1 MRLKSIIITIIVLL
15 AAAALVYF
23 GYQTIGSQQAN
34 ADEGLQTVVVERGTL
49 RASVDATGSV
59 VPETRLELNFESAGR
74 VAEIMVEEGD
84 QVEAGE
90 VLARLDTA
98 DLEQALIQA
107 QASLAISEAQ
117 LVQTEDGA
125 SAEDLASARA
135 ALESA
140 LADYEEV
147 KDGPS
152 QEDITV
158 AKASME
164 KARIALEKAQADY
177 DKISW
182 QAGLGATAEAK
193 ALQQASVD
201 YEGARA
207 QYELTVDHPTDSEL
221 KQAAAQVAQAQATLA
236 TLEEQPTP
244 EDLAI
249 ARAQVTQ
256 ARSTLTQA
264 QLNLEDATLL
274 APFAG
279 TVADVN
285 IEVGQIVN
293 SGTPVIVLTDPT
305 SYYVDLYID
314 ETDIGQILNHQNGGQ
329 PAVITLDAFPDE
341 EIEGKV
347 IAIKS
352 IGTVSGGIVTY
363 EVRVEIAPTEVPAK
377 PDMTA
382 SATVVVE
389 EKENVLLIPN
399 RAIRREGDV
408 EYVEVLPSTSSG
420 QRAGTEVRR
429 VAIATGASNDTVT
442 EVTGG
447 LEEGDAVVTDVVR
460 DTEFQGPMGMFG
472 GGGE

>member
-1 MRLKSIIITIIVLL
+1 VSKKNIVITIIILL
-15 AAAALVYF
+15 AAVALIFV
-23 GYQTIGSQQAN
+23 GSQLMGGNQAN
-34 ADEGLQTVVVERGTL
+34 AAEGIQTVVVERTTL

-59 VPETRLELNFESAGR
+59 APETRLELSFRSAGR

-84 QVEAGE
+84 QVKGGE
-90 VLARLDTA
+90 ILAKLETD
-98 DLEQALIQA
+98 DLEQALVQA

-117 LVQTEDGA
+117 LAQTEDGA
-125 SAEDLASARA
+125 SAEDLASAQA

-147 KDGPS
+147 KVGPS

-158 AKASME
+158 AKADME

-177 DKISW
+177 DRISW
-182 QAGLGATAEAK
+182 QAGIGATAQAST
-193 ALQQASVD
+193 LQQASVD
-201 YEGARA
+201 YERARA
-207 QYELTVDHPTDSEL
+207 QYELTVDRPTDSEL
-221 KQAAAQVAQAQATLA
+221 KQAEAQIAQARATLA
-236 TLEEQPTP
+236 DLEEKPTP
-244 EDLAI
+244 EELTI
-249 ARAQVTQ
+249 ATAQVTQ

-264 QLNLEDATLL
+264 QLNLDEATLV
-274 APFAG
+274 APFTA

-314 ETDIGQILNHQNGGQ
+314 ETEIGQVQVGQ
-329 PAVITLDAFPDE
+329 PVVITLDAFPNE
-341 EIEGKV
+341 GIEGEV
-347 IAIKS
+347 TAIKS

-363 EVRVEIAPTEVPAK
+363 EVRVEIVPTEVPIR

-399 RAIRREGDV
+399 RAIRREGGV
-408 EYVEVLPSTSSG
+408 MYVEVLDPSG
-420 QRAGTEVRR
+420 GTEVRR
-429 VAIATGASNDTVT
+429 VAIATGASNDAVT
-442 EVTGG
+442 EVTAG
-447 LEEGDAVVTDVVR
+447 LKEGDVVVTSVVR
-460 DTEFQGPMGMFG
+460 GDEFQGPMGMFG

>member
-1 MRLKSIIITIIVLL
+1 MRLKSIVITIIILL
-15 AAAALVYF
+15 AAVALVF
-23 GYQTIGSQQAN
+23 VGSRFMGGTQAT
-34 ADEGLQTVVVERGTL
+34 AAEGIQTVVVERSTL

-59 VPETRLELNFESAGR
+59 APETRLELSFKSAGR

-90 VLARLDTA
+90 ALARLETA

-117 LVQTEDGA
+117 LAQTEDGA
-125 SAEDLASARA
+125 SAEELASARA

-140 LADYEEV
+140 LADYEDV
-147 KDGPS
+147 KAGPS

-158 AKASME
+158 AKADME

-182 QAGLGATAEAK
+182 QAGLGATAEAST
-193 ALQQASVD
+193 LQQASVD
-201 YEGARA
+201 YERARA
-207 QYELTVDHPTDSEL
+207 QYELTVDRPTDSEL
-221 KQAAAQVAQAQATLA
+221 KQAEAQIAQAQATLA
-236 TLEEQPTP
+236 ALEEQPTP

-264 QLNLEDATLL
+264 QLNLDEATLV

-314 ETDIGQILNHQNGGQ
+314 ETEIGKVQVGQ
-329 PAVITLDAFPDE
+329 PVVITLDAFPNE
-341 EIEGKV
+341 EIEGEV
-347 IAIKS
+347 TVIKS

-363 EVRVEIAPTEVPAK
+363 EVRVEIAPTEVSIR

-408 EYVEVLPSTSSG
+408 MYVEVLDQSG
-420 QRAGTEVRR
+420 GTEVRR
-429 VAIATGASNDTVT
+429 VAIATGASNDAVT
-442 EVTGG
+442 EVTAG
-447 LEEGDAVVTDVVR
+447 LEEGDVVVTTVVR
-460 DTEFQGPMGMFG
+460 GDEFQGPMGMFG

>member
-1 MRLKSIIITIIVLL
+1 MSKKNIVITIIILL
-15 AAAALVYF
+15 AAVALVF
-23 GYQTIGSQQAN
+23 VGSQLMGGNQAN
-34 ADEGLQTVVVERGTL
+34 AAEGIQTVVVERSTL

-59 VPETRLELNFESAGR
+59 APETRLELSFKSAGR

-84 QVEAGE
+84 QVKGGE
-90 VLARLDTA
+90 ILAKLETA

-117 LVQTEDGA
+117 LAQTEEGA
-125 SAEDLASARA
+125 SAEDLASAQA
-135 ALESA
+135 AMESA

-147 KDGPS
+147 KAGPS

-158 AKASME
+158 AKADME

-182 QAGLGATAEAK
+182 QAGIGATAQAST
-193 ALQQASVD
+193 LQQASVD
-201 YEGARA
+201 YERARA
-207 QYELTVDHPTDSEL
+207 QYELTVDRPTDSEL
-221 KQAAAQVAQAQATLA
+221 KQAEAQIAQARATLA
-236 TLEEQPTP
+236 DHEEKPTP
-244 EDLAI
+244 EELTI

-256 ARSTLTQA
+256 ARSALTQA
-264 QLNLEDATLL
+264 QLNLDEATLV
-274 APFAG
+274 APFAA

-314 ETDIGQILNHQNGGQ
+314 ETEIGQVQVGQ
-329 PAVITLDAFPDE
+329 PVVITPDAFPNE
-341 EIEGKV
+341 EIEGEV
-347 IAIKS
+347 TAIKS

-363 EVRVEIAPTEVPAK
+363 EVRVEIVPTEVPIR

-408 EYVEVLPSTSSG
+408 MYVEVLDPSG
-420 QRAGTEVRR
+420 GTEVRR
-429 VAIATGASNDTVT
+429 VAVATGASNDAVT
-442 EVTGG
+442 EVTAG
-447 LEEGDAVVTDVVR
+447 LEEGDVVVTTVVR
-460 DTEFQGPMGMFG
+460 GGEFQGPMGMFG
-472 GGGE
+472 GGEE

>member
-1 MRLKSIIITIIVLL
+1 VSIKSIVITIIVLL
-15 AAAALVYF
+15 AAVALVF
-23 GYQTIGSQQAN
+23 AGSQLMGGNQAN
-34 ADEGLQTVVVERGTL
+34 AAEGIQTVVVERTTL

-59 VPETRLELNFESAGR
+59 APETRLGLSFKSAGR

-84 QVEAGE
+84 QVKGGE
-90 VLARLDTA
+90 ILAKLETA

-117 LVQTEDGA
+117 LAQTEEGA

-147 KDGPS
+147 KVGPS

-158 AKASME
+158 AKADME

-177 DKISW
+177 DRISW
-182 QAGLGATAEAK
+182 QAGIGATAQAST
-193 ALQQASVD
+193 LQQASVD
-201 YEGARA
+201 YERARA
-207 QYELTVDHPTDSEL
+207 QYELTVDRPTNSEL
-221 KQAAAQVAQAQATLA
+221 KQAEAQIAQARATLA
-236 TLEEQPTP
+236 DLEEKPTP
-244 EDLAI
+244 EELTI
-249 ARAQVTQ
+249 ATAQVTQ

-264 QLNLEDATLL
+264 QLNLDEATLV
-274 APFAG
+274 APFTA

-314 ETDIGQILNHQNGGQ
+314 ETEIGQVQVGQ
-329 PAVITLDAFPDE
+329 PVVITPDAFPNE
-341 EIEGKV
+341 EIEGEV
-347 IAIKS
+347 TAIKS

-363 EVRVEIAPTEVPAK
+363 EVRVEIVPTEVLIR
-377 PDMTA
+377 PDMTV

-408 EYVEVLPSTSSG
+408 MYVEVLDPSG
-420 QRAGTEVRR
+420 GTEVRR
-429 VAIATGASNDTVT
+429 VAIATGASNDAVT
-442 EVTGG
+442 EVTAG
-447 LEEGDAVVTDVVR
+447 LEEGDVVVTSVVR
-460 DTEFQGPMGMFG
+460 GDEFQGPMGMFG

>member
-1 MRLKSIIITIIVLL
+1 VSIKSIVITIIVLL
-15 AAAALVYF
+15 AAVALVF
-23 GYQTIGSQQAN
+23 AGSQLMGGNQAN
-34 ADEGLQTVVVERGTL
+34 AAEGIQTVVVERTTL

-59 VPETRLELNFESAGR
+59 APETRLGLSFKSAGR

-84 QVEAGE
+84 QVKGGE
-90 VLARLDTA
+90 ILAKLETA

-117 LVQTEDGA
+117 LAQTEEGA

-147 KDGPS
+147 KVGPS

-158 AKASME
+158 AKADME

-177 DKISW
+177 DRISW
-182 QAGLGATAEAK
+182 QAGIGATAQAST
-193 ALQQASVD
+193 LQQASVD
-201 YEGARA
+201 YERARA
-207 QYELTVDHPTDSEL
+207 QYELTVDRPTNSEL
-221 KQAAAQVAQAQATLA
+221 KQAEAQIAQARATLA
-236 TLEEQPTP
+236 DLEEKPTP
-244 EDLAI
+244 EELTI
-249 ARAQVTQ
+249 VRAQVTQ

-264 QLNLEDATLL
+264 QLNLDEATLV
-274 APFAG
+274 APFTA

-314 ETDIGQILNHQNGGQ
+314 ETEIGQVQVGQ
-329 PAVITLDAFPDE
+329 PVVITPDAFPNE
-341 EIEGKV
+341 EIEGEV
-347 IAIKS
+347 TAIKS

-363 EVRVEIAPTEVPAK
+363 EVRVEIVPTEVLIR
-377 PDMTA
+377 PDMTV

-408 EYVEVLPSTSSG
+408 MYVEVLDPSG
-420 QRAGTEVRR
+420 GTEVRR
-429 VAIATGASNDTVT
+429 VAIATGASNDAVT
-442 EVTGG
+442 EVTAG
-447 LEEGDAVVTDVVR
+447 LEEGDVVVTSVVR
-460 DTEFQGPMGMFG
+460 GDEFQGPMGMFG

>member
-1 MRLKSIIITIIVLL
+1 VRLKSIVITIIVLL
-15 AAAALVYF
+15 AAVALAF
-23 GYQTIGSQQAN
+23 AGSQLMGGTQAN
-34 ADEGLQTVVVERGTL
+34 AAEGIQTAVVERDTL

-59 VPETRLELNFESAGR
+59 APETRLDLSFKSASGR
-74 VAEIMVEEGD
+74 VAEIMVEEGE

-90 VLARLDTA
+90 VLAKLETA

-117 LVQTEDGA
+117 LAQTEDGA

-147 KDGPS
+147 KAGPS

-158 AKASME
+158 AKADME

-182 QAGLGATAEAK
+182 QAGLGATTQAST
-193 ALQQASVD
+193 LQQASID
-201 YEGARA
+201 YERARA
-207 QYELTVDHPTDSEL
+207 QYELTVDRPTDSEL
-221 KQAAAQVAQAQATLA
+221 KQAAAQIAQARATLA
-236 TLEEQPTP
+236 DLEKKPTP
-244 EDLAI
+244 EELAI

-264 QLNLEDATLL
+264 QLNLEEAALV

-279 TVADVN
+279 TVADIS
-285 IEVGQIVN
+285 IEVGQMVN
-293 SGTPVIVLTDPT
+293 SGTSVIVLTDLK
-305 SYYVDLYID
+305 SYHVNLYID
-314 ETDIGQILNHQNGGQ
+314 ETDIGQVQVGQ
-329 PAVITLDAFPDE
+329 PVIITPDAFPDE
-341 EIEGKV
+341 EIEGEV
-347 IAIKS
+347 TAIKS

-363 EVRVEIAPTEVPAK
+363 EVRVEITPTEVSIK
-377 PDMTA
+377 PDMTT

-408 EYVEVLPSTSSG
+408 EYVEVL
-420 QRAGTEVRR
+420 AGTEVRR
-429 VAIATGASNDTVT
+429 VAIATGASNDAVT
-442 EVTGG
+442 EVTAG
-447 LEEGDAVVTDVVR
+447 LEQGDLVVTNVVR
-460 DTEFQGPMGMFG
+460 GAEFQGPMGMFG

>member
-1 MRLKSIIITIIVLL
+1 MSRKSIVITIIVLL
-15 AAAALVYF
+15 TAVALVF
-23 GYQTIGSQQAN
+23 VGSRFVGSNQATAAEGIQTA
-34 ADEGLQTVVVERGTL
+34 VVERGTL

-59 VPETRLELNFESAGR
+59 APETRLELSFKSAGR

-90 VLARLDTA
+90 ALARLETA

-107 QASLAISEAQ
+107 QASLAISEAE
-117 LVQTEDGA
+117 LAQTEAGA
-125 SAEDLASARA
+125 GAEELASARA
-135 ALESA
+135 ELESA
-140 LADYEEV
+140 LANYEEV
-147 KDGPS
+147 KAGPS

-182 QAGLGATAEAK
+182 QTGLGATSEAS

-201 YEGARA
+201 YEEARA
-207 QYELTVDHPTDSEL
+207 QYELTVDHPTDKEL
-221 KQAAAQVAQAQATLA
+221 KEAAAQVAQARATLA
-236 TLEEQPTP
+236 DLEKKPTP
-244 EDLAI
+244 EELAI

-256 ARSTLTQA
+256 ARSALAQA
-264 QLNLEDATLL
+264 QLNLEDATLA

-285 IEVGQIVN
+285 IEVGQMVN
-293 SGTPVIVLTDPT
+293 SSTPVIVLTDLI

-329 PAVITLDAFPDE
+329 PVIVTLDAFPDE
-341 EIEGKV
+341 EIEGEV
-347 IAIKS
+347 TAIKS

-363 EVRVEIAPTEVPAK
+363 EVRVEIAPTEIPIRS
-377 PDMTA
+377 DMTA

-399 RAIRREGDV
+399 RAIRYEEGV
-408 EYVEVLPSTSSG
+408 EYVEVLDQSG
-420 QRAGTEVRR
+420 GTEVRR
-429 VAIATGASNDTVT
+429 VAIATGASNGTVT
-442 EVTGG
+442 EVTAG
-447 LEEGDAVVTDVVR
+447 LEEGDVVATTVVR
-460 DTEFQGPMGMFG
+460 GNQFQGPGGMFG

>member
-1 MRLKSIIITIIVLL
+1 VRLKSIVITIIVLL
-15 AAAALVYF
+15 AAVALAFVS
-23 GYQTIGSQQAN
+23 SQLMGGKQAN
-34 ADEGLQTVVVERGTL
+34 AAEEGLQTVVVERGTL

-59 VPETRLELNFESAGR
+59 VPETRLELNFKSAGR

-84 QVEAGE
+84 HVEAGE
-90 VLARLDTA
+90 VLAKLDTA
-98 DLEQALIQA
+98 DLEQTLIQA
-107 QASLAISEAQ
+107 QASLDIATAQ
-117 LVQTEDGA
+117 LAQTEEGPNP
-125 SAEDLASARA
+125 EELASARA
-135 ALESA
+135 SLESA
-140 LADYEEV
+140 LANYEEV
-147 KDGPS
+147 KAGPS

-158 AKASME
+158 AKADME

-201 YEGARA
+201 YEEARA
-207 QYELTVDHPTDSEL
+207 QYELTVDHPTDKEL
-221 KQAAAQVAQAQATLA
+221 KEAAAQVAQARATLA
-236 TLEEQPTP
+236 DLEEQPTP
-244 EDLAI
+244 EELAI
-249 ARAQVTQ
+249 ARAQITQ

-264 QLNLEDATLL
+264 QLNLEDATLV

-285 IEVGQIVN
+285 IEVGQMVN
-293 SGTPVIVLTDPT
+293 SGTLVIVLTDPT

-314 ETDIGQILNHQNGGQ
+314 ETDIGQVLNHQNGGQ
-329 PAVITLDAFPDE
+329 PVVITLDAFPGE
-341 EIEGKV
+341 EIEGEV
-347 IAIKS
+347 TAIKS

-363 EVRVEIAPTEVPAK
+363 EVRVEIAPTEFPIR

-408 EYVEVLPSTSSG
+408 MYVEVLDPSG
-420 QRAGTEVRR
+420 GTEVQQ
-429 VAIATGASNDTVT
+429 VAIATGASNDAVT
-442 EVTGG
+442 EVTAG
-447 LEEGDAVVTDVVR
+447 LEEGDLVVTTVVR
-460 DTEFQGPMGMFG
+460 GAEFRGPMGMFG
-472 GGGE
+472 GGEE

>member
-1 MRLKSIIITIIVLL
+1 MRLKSIVITIIVLL
-15 AAAALVYF
+15 TAVALVYF
-23 GYQTIGSQQAN
+23 GSQIMGSTQAN
-34 ADEGLQTVVVERGTL
+34 AAEGIQTVVVERGTL

-59 VPETRLELNFESAGR
+59 ASETRLELSFKSASGR

-84 QVEAGE
+84 QVKAGE
-90 VLARLDTA
+90 ALAKLETA

-107 QASLAISEAQ
+107 QASLSISEAQ
-117 LVQTEDGA
+117 LAQTEDGA

-147 KDGPS
+147 KAGPS

-158 AKASME
+158 AKADME
-164 KARIALEKAQADY
+164 KARIALEKARADY

-182 QAGLGATAEAK
+182 QAGLGATTQAST
-193 ALQQASVD
+193 LQQASID
-201 YEGARA
+201 YERARA
-207 QYELTVDHPTDSEL
+207 QYELTVDRPTDSEL
-221 KQAAAQVAQAQATLA
+221 KQAEAQIAQARATLA
-236 TLEEQPTP
+236 DLEEKPTP
-244 EDLAI
+244 EDLVI

-256 ARSTLTQA
+256 ARSALAQA
-264 QLNLEDATLL
+264 QLNLEEATLV

-285 IEVGQIVN
+285 IEVGQMVN
-293 SGTPVIVLTDPT
+293 SNTSVIVLTDLT
-305 SYYVDLYID
+305 SYDVDLYVD
-314 ETDIGQILNHQNGGQ
+314 ETEIGQVRVGQ
-329 PAVITLDAFPDE
+329 PVVITPDAFPDE
-341 EIEGKV
+341 EIEGEV
-347 IAIKS
+347 TAIKS

-363 EVRVEIAPTEVPAK
+363 EVRVEIAPTEVSIK
-377 PDMTA
+377 PDMTT

-408 EYVEVLPSTSSG
+408 EYVEVL
-420 QRAGTEVRR
+420 AGTEVRR
-429 VAIATGASNDTVT
+429 VAIATGASNDAVT
-442 EVTGG
+442 EVTAG
-447 LEEGDAVVTDVVR
+447 LEQGDLVVTNVVR
-460 DTEFQGPMGMFG
+460 GAEFQGPMGMFG

>member
-1 MRLKSIIITIIVLL
+1 VRLKSIVITIIIVL
-15 AAAALVYF
+15 AAVALVF
-23 GYQTIGSQQAN
+23 VGSRFVGGNQAN
-34 ADEGLQTVVVERGTL
+34 AAEGIQTVVVERGTL

-59 VPETRLELNFESAGR
+59 APETRLELSFKSAGR

-90 VLARLDTA
+90 VLARLETA
-98 DLEQALIQA
+98 DLEQAIIQA
-107 QASLAISEAQ
+107 QANLAISEAQ
-117 LVQTEDGA
+117 LAQTEDGA
-125 SAEDLASARA
+125 SAEELASARA

-147 KDGPS
+147 KAGPS

-158 AKASME
+158 AKADME

-182 QAGLGATAEAK
+182 QTGLGATVEAST
-193 ALQQASVD
+193 LQQASVD
-201 YEGARA
+201 YERARA
-207 QYELTVDHPTDSEL
+207 QYELTVDRPTDSEL
-221 KQAAAQVAQAQATLA
+221 KQAEAQIAQAQATLA
-236 TLEEQPTP
+236 ALEEQPTP
-244 EDLAI
+244 EELAI

-264 QLNLEDATLL
+264 QLNLEEATLV

-293 SGTPVIVLTDPT
+293 SGTPVMVLTDPK

-314 ETDIGQILNHQNGGQ
+314 ETEIGKVQVGQ
-329 PAVITLDAFPDE
+329 PVVITPDAFPNA
-341 EIEGKV
+341 EIEGEV
-347 IAIKS
+347 TAIKS

-363 EVRVEIAPTEVPAK
+363 EVRVEIAPTAVPVR

-389 EKENVLLIPN
+389 EKENVVLLPN

-408 EYVEVLPSTSSG
+408 MYVEVLDPSG
-420 QRAGTEVRR
+420 GTEVRR
-429 VAIATGASNDTVT
+429 VAIATGASNDAVT
-442 EVTGG
+442 EVTAG
-447 LEEGDAVVTDVVR
+447 LEEGDVVVTTVVR
-460 DTEFQGPMGMFG
+460 GDQFQGPMGMFG
-472 GGGE
+472 GGEE

>member
-1 MRLKSIIITIIVLL
+1 VSIKSIVITIIVLL
-15 AAAALVYF
+15 AAVALVF
-23 GYQTIGSQQAN
+23 AGSQLMGGNQAN
-34 ADEGLQTVVVERGTL
+34 AAEGIQTVVVERTTL

-59 VPETRLELNFESAGR
+59 APETRLGLSFKSAGR

-84 QVEAGE
+84 QVKGGE
-90 VLARLDTA
+90 ILAKLETA

-117 LVQTEDGA
+117 LAQTEEGA

-147 KDGPS
+147 KVGPS

-158 AKASME
+158 AKADME

-177 DKISW
+177 DRISW
-182 QAGLGATAEAK
+182 QAGIGATAQAST
-193 ALQQASVD
+193 LQQASVD
-201 YEGARA
+201 YERARA
-207 QYELTVDHPTDSEL
+207 QYELTVDRPTNSEL
-221 KQAAAQVAQAQATLA
+221 KQAEAQIAQARATLA
-236 TLEEQPTP
+236 DLEEKPTP
-244 EDLAI
+244 EELTI
-249 ARAQVTQ
+249 ATAQVTQ

-264 QLNLEDATLL
+264 QLNLDEATLV
-274 APFAG
+274 APFTA

-314 ETDIGQILNHQNGGQ
+314 ETEIGQVQVGQ
-329 PAVITLDAFPDE
+329 PVVITPDAFPNE
-341 EIEGKV
+341 EIEGEV
-347 IAIKS
+347 TAIKS

-363 EVRVEIAPTEVPAK
+363 EVRVEIVPTEVPIR

-408 EYVEVLPSTSSG
+408 MYVEVLDPSGS
-420 QRAGTEVRR
+420 TEVRR
-429 VAIATGASNDTVT
+429 VAIATGASNDAVT
-442 EVTGG
+442 EVTTG
-447 LEEGDAVVTDVVR
+447 LEEGDVVVTSVVR
-460 DTEFQGPMGMFG
+460 GGEFQGPMGMFG

>member
-1 MRLKSIIITIIVLL
+1 VRKKGIVITVIVLL
-15 AAAALVYF
+15 TAVALVF
-23 GYQTIGSQQAN
+23 VGFRFMGDNQASAAEGIQTA
-34 ADEGLQTVVVERGTL
+34 VVERGTL

-59 VPETRLELNFESAGR
+59 APETRLELGFKSASGR
-74 VAEIMVEEGD
+74 VAEIIIVEGD

-90 VLARLDTA
+90 VLARLETA
-98 DLEQALIQA
+98 DLEQALIQV

-117 LVQTEDGA
+117 LAQTEEGP

-158 AKASME
+158 AKADME

-182 QAGLGATAEAK
+182 QTGIGATAEAK
-193 ALQQASVD
+193 VLQQASID
-201 YEGARA
+201 YERALA
-207 QYELTVDHPTDSEL
+207 QYELTVDHPTESEL
-221 KQAAAQVAQAQATLA
+221 KQAEAQIAQARATLA
-236 TLEEQPTP
+236 ALEDEPTP
-244 EDLAI
+244 EELAI
-249 ARAQVTQ
+249 AQAQVTQ
-256 ARSTLTQA
+256 ARSALAQA
-264 QLNLEDATLL
+264 QLNLEETTLA

-293 SGTPVIVLTDPT
+293 SGTPVIVLTDPI

-314 ETDIGQILNHQNGGQ
+314 ETDIGQVRIGQ
-329 PAVITLDAFPDE
+329 PVVITLDAFPDE
-341 EIEGKV
+341 EIEGEV
-347 IAIKS
+347 TAIKS
-352 IGTVSGGIVTY
+352 IGAVSGGIITY
-363 EVRVEIAPTEVPAK
+363 EVRVDIASTKLPIRS
-377 PDMTA
+377 DMTA

-399 RAIRREGDV
+399 RAIRHEGDT
-408 EYVEVLPSTSSG
+408 EYVEILNPSG
-420 QRAGTEVRR
+420 GAEVRR
-429 VAIATGASNDTVT
+429 VAIATGASNDIVT
-442 EVTGG
+442 EVITG
-447 LEEGDAVVTDVVR
+447 LKEGDVVVTNVVR
-460 DTEFQGPMGMFG
+460 GAEFQGPMGMFG
-472 GGGE
+472 GGEE

>member
-1 MRLKSIIITIIVLL
+1 MRLKSIVITMIVLL
-15 AAAALVYF
+15 AGVALVF
-23 GYQTIGSQQAN
+23 VGSRFVGGNQAN
-34 ADEGLQTVVVERGTL
+34 AAEGIQTVVVERGTL

-59 VPETRLELNFESAGR
+59 APETRLELSFKSTGR

-90 VLARLDTA
+90 ALSRLGTA

-117 LVQTEDGA
+117 LAQTEDGPG
-125 SAEDLASARA
+125 AEELASARA
-135 ALESA
+135 ALESV

-147 KDGPS
+147 EAGPS

-158 AKASME
+158 AKADME

-182 QAGLGATAEAK
+182 QTGLGATVEAST
-193 ALQQASVD
+193 LQQASVD
-201 YEGARA
+201 YERARA
-207 QYELTVDHPTDSEL
+207 QYELTVDRPTDSEL
-221 KQAAAQVAQAQATLA
+221 KQAEAQIAQARATLA
-236 TLEEQPTP
+236 ALEEQPTP
-244 EDLAI
+244 EELAI

-264 QLNLEDATLL
+264 QLDLEEATLV

-293 SGTPVIVLTDPT
+293 SGTPVMVLTDPT

-314 ETDIGQILNHQNGGQ
+314 ETEIGKVRVGQ
-329 PAVITLDAFPDE
+329 PVVITPDAFPNE
-341 EIEGKV
+341 EIEGEV
-347 IAIKS
+347 TAIKS

-363 EVRVEIAPTEVPAK
+363 EVRVEIAPAEVPIR

-389 EKENVLLIPN
+389 EKENVVLIPN

-408 EYVEVLPSTSSG
+408 EYVEVLV
-420 QRAGTEVRR
+420 GTEVRR
-429 VAIATGASNDTVT
+429 VAIATGASNEAVT
-442 EVTGG
+442 EVTAG
-447 LEEGDAVVTDVVR
+447 LEEGDAVVTNVVR
-460 DTEFQGPMGMFG
+460 GNQFQGPMGMFG
-472 GGGE
+472 GGEE

>member
-1 MRLKSIIITIIVLL
+1 VRLKSIVITVIVLL
-15 AAAALVYF
+15 AAVALVF
-23 GYQTIGSQQAN
+23 VGSQLMGGNQAD
-34 ADEGLQTVVVERGTL
+34 AAEGIQTVVVERGTL

-59 VPETRLELNFESAGR
+59 APETRLELSFKSAGR
-74 VAEIMVEEGD
+74 VAEIMAKDGD
-84 QVEAGE
+84 QVEAEE
-90 VLARLDTA
+90 VLARLETA

-117 LVQTEDGA
+117 LAQTEEGA
-125 SAEDLASARA
+125 SAEELASARA

-147 KDGPS
+147 KAGPS

-158 AKASME
+158 AKADME

-182 QAGLGATAEAK
+182 QAGLGATAQAST
-193 ALQQASVD
+193 LQQASVD
-201 YEGARA
+201 YERARA
-207 QYELTVDHPTDSEL
+207 QYELTVDRPTDSEL
-221 KQAAAQVAQAQATLA
+221 KQAAAQIAQARATLA
-236 TLEEQPTP
+236 DLEKKPTP
-244 EDLAI
+244 EELAI

-256 ARSTLTQA
+256 ARSALAQA
-264 QLNLEDATLL
+264 QLNLEEATLV

-285 IEVGQIVN
+285 IEVGQMVN
-293 SGTPVIVLTDPT
+293 SGTPVMVLTDPT

-329 PAVITLDAFPDE
+329 PVVITLDAFPDE
-341 EIEGKV
+341 DIEGEV
-347 IAIKS
+347 TAIKS
-352 IGTVSGGIVTY
+352 IGAVSGGIVTY
-363 EVRVEIAPTEVPAK
+363 EVRVEIVPTEIPIR

-408 EYVEVLPSTSSG
+408 VYVEVLDPSGS
-420 QRAGTEVRR
+420 TEARR
-429 VAIATGASNDTVT
+429 VAVATGASNDAVT
-442 EVTGG
+442 EVTAG
-447 LEEGDAVVTDVVR
+447 LEEGDVVVTTVVR
-460 DTEFQGPMGMFG
+460 GGEFQGPMGMFG
-472 GGGE
+472 GGEE

>member
-1 MRLKSIIITIIVLL
+1 VKLKSIVITVIVLL
-15 AAAALVYF
+15 IVVALVYF
-23 GYQTIGSQQAN
+23 GYYQFVGSNQATAAEGMQTA
-34 ADEGLQTVVVERGTL
+34 VVERGTL
-49 RASVDATGSV
+49 RVSVDATGSV
-59 VPETRLELNFESAGR
+59 APETRLELNFKSAGR

-84 QVEAGE
+84 QVEAE
-90 VLARLDTA
+90 ESLARLETA

-117 LVQTEDGA
+117 LAQTEDGP
-125 SAEDLASARA
+125 SAEDLASAWA

-147 KDGPS
+147 KAGPS

-158 AKASME
+158 DKADME

-182 QAGLGATAEAK
+182 QTGLGATTQAST
-193 ALQQASVD
+193 LQQASVD
-201 YEGARA
+201 YERARA

-221 KQAAAQVAQAQATLA
+221 KQAEAQIAQARATLA
-236 TLEEQPTP
+236 ALEEEPTS
-244 EDLAI
+244 EELVI

-256 ARSTLTQA
+256 ARSALTQA
-264 QLNLEDATLL
+264 QLNLEEATLV
-274 APFAG
+274 APFDG
-279 TVADVN
+279 TVVDVN
-285 IEVGQIVN
+285 IEVGQMVN
-293 SGTPVIVLTDPT
+293 SGTPVIVLTNLT
-305 SYYVDLYID
+305 NYYVDLYVD
-314 ETDIGQILNHQNGGQ
+314 ETEIGQVQIGQ
-329 PAVITLDAFPDE
+329 PVLITPDAFPDE
-341 EIEGKV
+341 EIEGEV
-347 IAIKS
+347 MAIKS

-363 EVRVEIAPTEVPAK
+363 EVRVEIASTEVPIK

-408 EYVEVLPSTSSG
+408 EYAEVLV
-420 QRAGTEVRR
+420 GTEVRR
-429 VAIATGASNDTVT
+429 VAIATGASNDAVT
-442 EVTGG
+442 EVTAG
-447 LEEGDAVVTDVVR
+447 LEQGDLVVTNVVR
-460 DTEFQGPMGMFG
+460 GDQFGGPGGMFG

>member
-1 MRLKSIIITIIVLL
+1 VSIRSIVITIIVLL
-15 AAAALVYF
+15 AAVALVF
-23 GYQTIGSQQAN
+23 VGSQLMGGNQAN
-34 ADEGLQTVVVERGTL
+34 AAEGIQTVVVERTTL
-49 RASVDATGSV
+49 RASVDATGSI
-59 VPETRLELNFESAGR
+59 VPETRLELSFKSAGR

-84 QVEAGE
+84 QVKAGE
-90 VLARLDTA
+90 ALAKLETD
-98 DLEQALIQA
+98 DLEQALVQA

-117 LVQTEDGA
+117 LAQTEEGA

-147 KDGPS
+147 KVGPS

-158 AKASME
+158 AKADME

-182 QAGLGATAEAK
+182 QAGIGATAQAS

-201 YEGARA
+201 YERARA
-207 QYELTVDHPTDSEL
+207 QYELTVDRPTDSEL
-221 KQAAAQVAQAQATLA
+221 KQAEAQIAQARATLA
-236 TLEEQPTP
+236 DLEEKPTP
-244 EDLAI
+244 EELTI
-249 ARAQVTQ
+249 ATAQVTQ

-264 QLNLEDATLL
+264 QLNLDEATLV
-274 APFAG
+274 APFTA

-314 ETDIGQILNHQNGGQ
+314 ETEIGQVQVGQ
-329 PAVITLDAFPDE
+329 PVVITPDAFPNE
-341 EIEGKV
+341 EIEGEV
-347 IAIKS
+347 TAIKS

-363 EVRVEIAPTEVPAK
+363 EVRVEIVPTEVPIR

-408 EYVEVLPSTSSG
+408 MYVEVLDPSG
-420 QRAGTEVRR
+420 GTEVRR
-429 VAIATGASNDTVT
+429 VAIATGASNDAMT
-442 EVTGG
+442 EVTAG
-447 LEEGDAVVTDVVR
+447 LEEGDVVVTSVVR
-460 DTEFQGPMGMFG
+460 GDEFQGPMGMFG

>member
-1 MRLKSIIITIIVLL
+1 VSIKNIVITTIILL
-15 AAAALVYF
+15 AAVALVF
-23 GYQTIGSQQAN
+23 VGSQLMGGNQAN
-34 ADEGLQTVVVERGTL
+34 AAEGIQTVVVERTTL

-59 VPETRLELNFESAGR
+59 APETRLGLSFKSAGR

-84 QVEAGE
+84 QVKGGE
-90 VLARLDTA
+90 TLAKLETA

-117 LVQTEDGA
+117 LAQTEEGA

-147 KDGPS
+147 KVGPS

-158 AKASME
+158 AKADME

-182 QAGLGATAEAK
+182 QAGIGATAQAST
-193 ALQQASVD
+193 LQQASVD
-201 YEGARA
+201 YERARA
-207 QYELTVDHPTDSEL
+207 QYELTVDRPTDSEL
-221 KQAAAQVAQAQATLA
+221 KQAEAQIAQARATLA
-236 TLEEQPTP
+236 DLEEKPTP
-244 EDLAI
+244 EELTI
-249 ARAQVTQ
+249 ATAQVTQ

-264 QLNLEDATLL
+264 QLNLDEATLV
-274 APFAG
+274 APFTA

-293 SGTPVIVLTDPT
+293 SGTPIIVLTDPT

-314 ETDIGQILNHQNGGQ
+314 ETEIGQVQVGQ
-329 PAVITLDAFPDE
+329 PVVITPDAFPNE
-341 EIEGKV
+341 EIEGEV
-347 IAIKS
+347 TAIKS

-363 EVRVEIAPTEVPAK
+363 EVRVEIVPTEVLIR
-377 PDMTA
+377 PDMTV

-408 EYVEVLPSTSSG
+408 MYVEVLDPSD
-420 QRAGTEVRR
+420 GTEVRR
-429 VAIATGASNDTVT
+429 VAIATGASNDAVT
-442 EVTGG
+442 EVTAG
-447 LEEGDAVVTDVVR
+447 LEEGDVVVTSVVR
-460 DTEFQGPMGMFG
+460 GDEFQGPMGMFG

>member
-1 MRLKSIIITIIVLL
+1 VRLKSIVITMIVLL
-15 AAAALVYF
+15 AAVALVF
-23 GYQTIGSQQAN
+23 VGSRFVGGNQAN
-34 ADEGLQTVVVERGTL
+34 AAEGIQTVVVERGTL

-59 VPETRLELNFESAGR
+59 APETRLELNFKSAGR
-74 VAEIMVEEGD
+74 VAEIIIVEGD
-84 QVEAGE
+84 QVEGGE
-90 VLARLDTA
+90 VLARLETA

-107 QASLAISEAQ
+107 QANLAISEAQ
-117 LVQTEDGA
+117 LAQTEDGS
-125 SAEDLASARA
+125 SAEELASARA

-147 KDGPS
+147 KAGPS

-158 AKASME
+158 AKADME

-182 QAGLGATAEAK
+182 QTGLGATVEAST
-193 ALQQASVD
+193 LQQASVD
-201 YEGARA
+201 YERARA
-207 QYELTVDHPTDSEL
+207 QYELTVDRPTDSEL
-221 KQAAAQVAQAQATLA
+221 KQAEAQIAQAQATLA
-236 TLEEQPTP
+236 ALEEQPTP
-244 EDLAI
+244 EELAI

-264 QLNLEDATLL
+264 QLNLEEATLV

-293 SGTPVIVLTDPT
+293 SGTPVMVLTDPK

-314 ETDIGQILNHQNGGQ
+314 ETEIGKVQVGQ
-329 PAVITLDAFPDE
+329 PVVITPDAFPNA
-341 EIEGKV
+341 EIEGEV
-347 IAIKS
+347 TAIKS

-363 EVRVEIAPTEVPAK
+363 EVRVEIAPTAVPVR

-389 EKENVLLIPN
+389 EKENVVLLPN

-408 EYVEVLPSTSSG
+408 MYVEVLDPSG
-420 QRAGTEVRR
+420 GTEVRR
-429 VAIATGASNDTVT
+429 VAIATGASNDAVT
-442 EVTGG
+442 EVTAG
-447 LEEGDAVVTDVVR
+447 LEEGDVVVTTVVR
-460 DTEFQGPMGMFG
+460 GDQFQGPMGMFG
-472 GGGE
+472 GGEE